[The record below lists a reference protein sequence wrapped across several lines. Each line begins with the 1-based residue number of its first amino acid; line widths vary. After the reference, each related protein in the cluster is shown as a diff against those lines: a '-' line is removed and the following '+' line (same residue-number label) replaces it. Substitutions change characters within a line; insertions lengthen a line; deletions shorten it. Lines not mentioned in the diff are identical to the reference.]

1 MQLVAE
7 FAASGLEQKEF
18 VAKHDVSLGTFQY
31 WLYEKSKRASVQ
43 LSNSEA
49 TSRPAFLP
57 LEVVASPA
65 PKAREEMAGLLEARC
80 ASGLAVRFAV
90 GTDVGYVAALLRA
103 LA

>member
-7 FAASGLEQKEF
+7 FASSGLEQKEF

-31 WLYEKSKRASVQ
+31 YLYKKSKRASVQ
-43 LSNSEA
+43 LASSDA
-49 TSRPAFLP
+49 KSRPAFLP

-65 PKAREEMAGLLEARC
+65 PQAREGLLEVRC
-80 ASGLAVRFAV
+80 ADGLAVRFAV

>member
-1 MQLVAE
+1 MRLVAE

-31 WLYEKSKRASVQ
+31 YLYKKSKRSSVQ
-43 LSNSEA
+43 LANSEG

-65 PKAREEMAGLLEARC
+65 PQAREAVMGLVELRLP
-80 ASGLAVRFAV
+80 SGLAVRFAV
-90 GTDVGYVAALLRA
+90 GTDEGYVTTLVRA
-103 LA
+103 LS

>member
-7 FAASGLEQKEF
+7 FATSGLEQKEF

-31 WLYEKSKRASVQ
+31 YLYKKSKRASVQ
-43 LSNSEA
+43 LANSEG

-65 PKAREEMAGLLEARC
+65 PQAREGMADLLEVRC

-90 GTDVGYVAALLRA
+90 GTDTSYVAALVRA
-103 LA
+103 LS